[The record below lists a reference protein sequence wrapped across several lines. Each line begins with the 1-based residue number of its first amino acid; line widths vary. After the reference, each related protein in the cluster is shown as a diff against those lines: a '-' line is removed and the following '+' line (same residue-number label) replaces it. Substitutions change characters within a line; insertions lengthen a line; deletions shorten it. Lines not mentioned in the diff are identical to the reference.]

1 MNYRRVTISPEV
13 EFSFSLHLHKQLFS
27 IAAHKYSVTY
37 SVLHQSFEEPFIPY
51 ADTFTWEGR
60 VFEHRENQSEVRHTR
75 RKRSDDHVMVNGAY
89 ASNRKEDTEL
99 GAIIIVDRISIL
111 TRYLKGPARRPF
123 LRPRSLYVIA
133 VLDSFEASFQR
144 RTENV
149 MLKLWRDY
157 GIADAILITP
167 CNGNMEVGVL
177 I

>member
-1 MNYRRVTISPEV
+1 MNYRRVTISPV
-13 EFSFSLHLHKQLFS
+13 VGFRLSLHLHEPFFS

-75 RKRSDDHVMVNGAY
+75 RKRSADDHVMMDTAY

-149 MLKLWRDY
+149 MLKL
-157 GIADAILITP
+157 
-167 CNGNMEVGVL
+167 
-177 I
+177 